1 MKHHHANLSW
11 CQNLW
16 CYMLTKKLWRDCS
29 HITISWGEQD
39 QLLSSTENVW
49 ENREDQL
56 ALAPVAVTGWDWPEF
71 RLSRGCVCVWLVSQS
86 CQALYGL
93 MDWGQPGSSDHGIL
107 HARTRVGYLLLL
119 QVVSLTLGFN
129 GASYVSCID
138 RWILH
143 HQHHLGSLSRG
154 LHSFSFPL
162 VTWVWANPGR

>member
-1 MKHHHANLSW
+1 M
-11 CQNLW
+11 
-16 CYMLTKKLWRDCS
+16 
-29 HITISWGEQD
+29 
-39 QLLSSTENVW
+39 
-49 ENREDQL
+49 
-56 ALAPVAVTGWDWPEF
+56 
-71 RLSRGCVCVWLVSQS
+71 CVWLVSQS

-162 VTWVWANPGR
+162 VTWVWANPGRQWGTGKPGVLQFMGSQRVRHDLETEEQQLVPKEGAPRLSY